1 MKKLLVL
8 TVGLGIAFLA
18 AISPGWA
25 ADVQGKIKS
34 VDRTG
39 RMVMLEDVMQLMI
52 PPTVQVAREDL
63 KPGADVQASYED
75 KGGQK
80 VVTSIEVQL
89 AK

>member
-1 MKKLLVL
+1 
-8 TVGLGIAFLA
+8 
-18 AISPGWA
+18 
-25 ADVQGKIKS
+25 
-34 VDRTG
+34 
-39 RMVMLEDVMQLMI
+39 MVTLEDGMQLMI